1 MLDQK
6 TFGECIDD
14 NSKMVTNICA
24 QTTRQLGDH
33 FDMLL
38 ITREEQTDSILL
50 TGFDADDGGCL
61 QVNYKAIQDSLTAIA
76 IERELK
82 KGVKQSL

>member
-6 TFGECIDD
+6 AFSECIDD
-14 NSKMVTNICA
+14 NSKMVANICA
-24 QTTRQLGDH
+24 KTTRQLGDH

-38 ITREEQTDSILL
+38 ITREEQAESILL

-61 QVNYKAIQDSLTAIA
+61 
-76 IERELK
+76 
-82 KGVKQSL
+82 